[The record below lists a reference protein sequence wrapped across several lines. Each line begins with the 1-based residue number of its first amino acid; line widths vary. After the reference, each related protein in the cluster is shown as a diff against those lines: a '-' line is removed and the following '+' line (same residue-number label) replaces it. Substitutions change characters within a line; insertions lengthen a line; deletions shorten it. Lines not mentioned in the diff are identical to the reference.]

1 MSSQQNLLED
11 IDQLESQLFLP
22 TDVETN
28 QLPELRLIDFCL
40 KKLGVKKP
48 NLEYLPNSLLVNTI
62 DYNDIPYRIVDTPR
76 DLVENTYSI
85 LIVFDLKTN
94 LPAALFRKGSTN
106 WLFNPYAEEKRPL
119 NQSDQFKER
128 SIEIYA
134 SLPEKAF
141 NLFSILKFAFSEEIV
156 PIVLLFIAAAVA
168 MLFNLS
174 IPMLT
179 NYLVGSILPQSDS
192 QLLIETT
199 TVVLL
204 IILGSSIVQYLKT
217 LMTLRLETVTDH
229 RLQTA
234 VMDRLVRL
242 PMTFISKFTT
252 ADLASRVNSISQIR
266 QALGTGVITTLISS
280 LFSLTYFV
288 LMFQYDPELAIY
300 AVILTVFSTSLILVL
315 TWRSIL
321 LEKPLLEKSAEVTNF
336 SMQAIMGL
344 PQIRTSGKEP
354 YVLRRWLKI
363 VNQQASLRLKNNF
376 YNDAKQQYAVVAIPI
391 SSVVIFAILTARLLN
406 SGGDVQ
412 FDATTASFIAFNAA
426 YASFNGSFA
435 SAVDII
441 ADVSGRVSVLWG
453 RVEPILITDVETGF
467 KNSAVRKEISGS
479 FEVSKLTYAFPDS
492 QSLLFD
498 QLSLSIPAGKYT
510 AITGPSGCGK
520 STLMRFILGFLKP
533 TSGEILVDGESLE
546 NLSIRSYRKQI
557 GVVMQSASFNPGS
570 IYDIICGGLHR
581 SENEVWEALR
591 KAAVDDEVRQLPMG
605 LETLLTDSGSSLSGG
620 QMQRIAIARAL
631 MNNPSVLI
639 LDEATSALDNI
650 SQKIISD
657 MIDQMSIT
665 RIAIAHRLSTIRH
678 ADQII
683 VLQKGKPVEIGTW
696 EEHIEAGGYLSKI
709 NSLN

>member
-1 MSSQQNLLED
+1 MSSQQNLFD
-11 IDQLESQLFLP
+11 NINQLESQLFLP

-40 KKLGVKKP
+40 QKLGVKKP

-62 DYNDIPYRIVDTPR
+62 DHNDIPYRLVDTPR
-76 DLVENTYSI
+76 DLVKNAYSI
-85 LIVFDLKTN
+85 LIVFDLSTN
-94 LPAALFRKGSTN
+94 LPAALFRNGSTN
-106 WLFNPYAEEKRPL
+106 WLFNPYTEEKRPV
-119 NQSDQFKER
+119 NRSDKFTER

-134 SLPEKAF
+134 SLPEKVF
-141 NLFSILKFAFSEEIV
+141 NIFTILKFAFSEEIV
-156 PIVLLFIAAAVA
+156 SIVLLLIAAAVA

-217 LMTLRLETVTDH
+217 LMTLRLESVTDH

-344 PQIRTSGKEP
+344 PQIRASGKEP
-354 YVLRRWLKI
+354 YVLRRWLKT

-376 YNDAKQQYAVVAIPI
+376 YNDAKQKYAVLAIPI
-391 SSVVIFAILTARLLN
+391 SSVVIFSILTTRLLN

-412 FDATTASFIAFNAA
+412 FDATAASFIAFNAA

-453 RVEPILITDVETGF
+453 RVEPILTTDVETGF

-479 FEVSKLTYAFPDS
+479 FEVLKLTYAFPDS

-520 STLMRFILGFLKP
+520 STLMKFILGFLKP
-533 TSGEILVDGESLE
+533 TSGEILVDDESLE
-546 NLSIRSYRKQI
+546 NLSIRSYRKQF

-570 IYDIICGGLHR
+570 IYDIVCGGLHR
-581 SENEVWEALR
+581 SENDVWEALR

-665 RIAIAHRLSTIRH
+665 RIAVAHRLSTIRH

-709 NSLN
+709 NHLN

>member
-1 MSSQQNLLED
+1 MTHQQNLFD
-11 IDQLESQLFLP
+11 NINQLESRLFLP
-22 TDVETN
+22 TDSESD

-40 KKLGVKKP
+40 KKLGVKKT

-62 DYNDIPYRIVDTPR
+62 DHNDIPYRLVDTPR
-76 DLVENTYSI
+76 DLVKNAYSI
-85 LIVFDLKTN
+85 LIVFDLRTS
-94 LPAALFRKGSTN
+94 LPAALFRNGSSN
-106 WLFNPYAEEKRPL
+106 WLFNPYTEEKRPV
-119 NQSDQFKER
+119 NQFDQFEER

-134 SLPEKAF
+134 SLPEEIF
-141 NLFSILKFAFSEEIV
+141 NIFTVLKFAFSEETVSIV
-156 PIVLLFIAAAVA
+156 FLFLAAAVA

-179 NYLVGSILPQSDS
+179 NYLVSSILPQSDS

-199 TVVLL
+199 TVVFL
-204 IILGSSIVQYLKT
+204 IIFGSSIVQYLKT
-217 LMTLRLETVTDH
+217 LMTLRLESVTDH

-242 PMTFISKFTT
+242 PMSFISKFTT

-300 AVILTVFSTSLILVL
+300 AVILTIFSASLVLVL

-321 LEKPLLEKSAEVTNF
+321 LERPLLEKSAEVTNF

-354 YVLRRWLKI
+354 YVLMRWLKV
-363 VNQQASLRLKNNF
+363 VNQQALLRLKNNF
-376 YNDAKQQYAVVAIPI
+376 YSDAKQQYAALAIPI
-391 SSVVIFAILTARLLN
+391 SSVVIFAVLTARLLK
-406 SGGDVQ
+406 SGGDIQ

-426 YASFNGSFA
+426 YAGFNGSFA
-435 SAVDII
+435 SAVDVI

-453 RVEPILITDVETGF
+453 RVEPILITDIEAGF

-479 FEVSKLTYAFPDS
+479 FEVSKLSYAFPES

-520 STLMRFILGFLKP
+520 STLIKFILGFLKP
-533 TSGEILVDGESLE
+533 ASGEILVDGESLQ
-546 NLSIRSYRKQI
+546 NLSIRSYRKQF
-557 GVVMQSASFNPGS
+557 GVVMQSTSFNPGS
-570 IYDIICGGLHR
+570 IYDIVCGGLHR
-581 SENEVWEALR
+581 SEDDVWEALS
-591 KAAVDDEVRQLPMG
+591 KAAVDDEIRQLPMG

-631 MNNPSVLI
+631 INNPSVLI
-639 LDEATSALDNI
+639 LDEATSALDNV

-657 MIDQMSIT
+657 VIDQMKIT
-665 RIAIAHRLSTIRH
+665 RISIAHRLSTIRH

-683 VLQKGKPVEIGTW
+683 VLQKERPVEIGTW
-696 EEHIEAGGYLSKI
+696 EEQIEAGGYLAKI
-709 NSLN
+709 SNLD

>member
-1 MSSQQNLLED
+1 MSSQQNLFD
-11 IDQLESQLFLP
+11 NINQLESQLFLP

-40 KKLGVKKP
+40 QKLGIKKP

-62 DYNDIPYRIVDTPR
+62 DHNDIPYRLVDTPR
-76 DLVENTYSI
+76 DLVKNAYSI
-85 LIVFDLKTN
+85 LIVFDLSTN
-94 LPAALFRKGSTN
+94 LPAALFRNGSTN
-106 WLFNPYAEEKRPL
+106 WLFNPYTEEKRPV
-119 NQSDQFKER
+119 NRSDKFTER

-134 SLPEKAF
+134 SLPEKVF
-141 NLFSILKFAFSEEIV
+141 NIFTILKFAFSEEIV
-156 PIVLLFIAAAVA
+156 SIVLLFIAAAVA

-217 LMTLRLETVTDH
+217 LMTLRLESVTDH

-344 PQIRTSGKEP
+344 PQIRASGKEP
-354 YVLRRWLKI
+354 YVLRRWLKT

-376 YNDAKQQYAVVAIPI
+376 YNDAKQQYAVLAIPI
-391 SSVVIFAILTARLLN
+391 SSVVIFSILTARLLN

-412 FDATTASFIAFNAA
+412 FDATAASFIAFNAA
-426 YASFNGSFA
+426 YASFNGSFS

-453 RVEPILITDVETGF
+453 RVEPILTTDVETGF

-520 STLMRFILGFLKP
+520 STLMKFILGFLKP
-533 TSGEILVDGESLE
+533 TSGEILVDDESLE
-546 NLSIRSYRKQI
+546 NLSIRSYRKQF

-570 IYDIICGGLHR
+570 IYDIVCGGLHR
-581 SENEVWEALR
+581 SENDVWEALR

-605 LETLLTDSGSSLSGG
+605 LETLLMDSGSSLSGG

-665 RIAIAHRLSTIRH
+665 RIAVAHRLSTIRH

-683 VLQKGKPVEIGTW
+683 VLQKGKPVETGTW

-709 NSLN
+709 NNLN

>member
-1 MSSQQNLLED
+1 MSSQQNLFD
-11 IDQLESQLFLP
+11 NINQLESQLFLP

-40 KKLGVKKP
+40 QKLGIKKP

-62 DYNDIPYRIVDTPR
+62 DHNDIPYRLVDTPR
-76 DLVENTYSI
+76 DLVKNEYSI
-85 LIVFDLKTN
+85 LIVFDLSTN
-94 LPAALFRKGSTN
+94 LPAALFRNGSTN
-106 WLFNPYAEEKRPL
+106 WLFNPYTEEKRPV
-119 NQSDQFKER
+119 NRSDKFTER

-134 SLPEKAF
+134 SLPEKVF
-141 NLFSILKFAFSEEIV
+141 NIFTILKFAFSEEIV
-156 PIVLLFIAAAVA
+156 SIVLLFIAAAVA

-217 LMTLRLETVTDH
+217 LMTLRLESVTDH

-344 PQIRTSGKEP
+344 PQIRASGKEP
-354 YVLRRWLKI
+354 YVLRRWLKT

-376 YNDAKQQYAVVAIPI
+376 YNDAKQQYAVLAIPI
-391 SSVVIFAILTARLLN
+391 SSVVIFSILTARLLN
-406 SGGDVQ
+406 SGGDVK
-412 FDATTASFIAFNAA
+412 FDATAASFIAFNAA
-426 YASFNGSFA
+426 YASFNGSFS

-453 RVEPILITDVETGF
+453 RVEPILTTDVETGF

-520 STLMRFILGFLKP
+520 STLMKFILGFLKP
-533 TSGEILVDGESLE
+533 TSGEILVDNESLE
-546 NLSIRSYRKQI
+546 NLSIRSYRKQF

-570 IYDIICGGLHR
+570 IYDIVCGGLHR
-581 SENEVWEALR
+581 SENDVWEALR

-605 LETLLTDSGSSLSGG
+605 LETLLMDSGSSLSGG

-631 MNNPSVLI
+631 INSPSVLI

-665 RIAIAHRLSTIRH
+665 RIAVAHRLSTIRH

-683 VLQKGKPVEIGTW
+683 VLQKGKPVETGTW

-709 NSLN
+709 NNLN

>member
-1 MSSQQNLLED
+1 MSSQQNLFD
-11 IDQLESQLFLP
+11 NINQLESQLFLP

-40 KKLGVKKP
+40 QKLGIKKP

-62 DYNDIPYRIVDTPR
+62 DHNDIPYRLVDTPR
-76 DLVENTYSI
+76 DLVKNAYSI
-85 LIVFDLKTN
+85 LIVFDLSTN
-94 LPAALFRKGSTN
+94 LPAALFRNGSTN
-106 WLFNPYAEEKRPL
+106 WLFNPYTEEKRPV
-119 NQSDQFKER
+119 NRSDKFTER

-134 SLPEKAF
+134 SLPEKVF
-141 NLFSILKFAFSEEIV
+141 NIFTILKFAFSEEIV
-156 PIVLLFIAAAVA
+156 SIVLLFIAAAVA

-217 LMTLRLETVTDH
+217 LMTLRLESVTDH

-344 PQIRTSGKEP
+344 PQIRASGKEP
-354 YVLRRWLKI
+354 YVLRRWLKT

-376 YNDAKQQYAVVAIPI
+376 YNDAKQQYAVLAIPI
-391 SSVVIFAILTARLLN
+391 SSVVIFSILTARLLN

-412 FDATTASFIAFNAA
+412 FDATAASFIAFNAA
-426 YASFNGSFA
+426 YASFNGSFS

-453 RVEPILITDVETGF
+453 RVEPILTTDVETGF

-520 STLMRFILGFLKP
+520 STLMKFILGFLKP
-533 TSGEILVDGESLE
+533 TSGEILVDNESLE
-546 NLSIRSYRKQI
+546 NLSIRSYRKQF

-570 IYDIICGGLHR
+570 IYDIVCGGLHR
-581 SENEVWEALR
+581 SENDVWEALR

-605 LETLLTDSGSSLSGG
+605 LETLLMDSGSSLSGG

-631 MNNPSVLI
+631 MNSPSVLI

-665 RIAIAHRLSTIRH
+665 RIAVAHRLSTIRH

-683 VLQKGKPVEIGTW
+683 VLQKGKPVETGTW

-709 NSLN
+709 SNLN

>member
-1 MSSQQNLLED
+1 MSSQQNLFD
-11 IDQLESQLFLP
+11 NINQLESQLFLP

-40 KKLGVKKP
+40 QKLGVKKP

-62 DYNDIPYRIVDTPR
+62 DHNDIPYRLVDTPR
-76 DLVENTYSI
+76 DLVKNAYSI
-85 LIVFDLKTN
+85 LIVFDLSTN
-94 LPAALFRKGSTN
+94 LPAALFRNGSTN
-106 WLFNPYAEEKRPL
+106 WLFNPYTEEKRPV
-119 NQSDQFKER
+119 NRSDKFTER

-134 SLPEKAF
+134 SLPEKVF
-141 NLFSILKFAFSEEIV
+141 NIFTILKFAFSEEIV
-156 PIVLLFIAAAVA
+156 SIVLLLIAAAVA

-217 LMTLRLETVTDH
+217 LMTLRLESVTDH

-321 LEKPLLEKSAEVTNF
+321 LEKPLVEKSAEVTNF

-344 PQIRTSGKEP
+344 PQIRASGKEP
-354 YVLRRWLKI
+354 YVLRRWLKT

-376 YNDAKQQYAVVAIPI
+376 YNDAKQKYAVLAIPI
-391 SSVVIFAILTARLLN
+391 SSVVIFSILTTRLLN

-412 FDATTASFIAFNAA
+412 FDATAASFIAFNAA

-453 RVEPILITDVETGF
+453 RVEPILTTDVETGF

-479 FEVSKLTYAFPDS
+479 FEVLKLTYAFPDS

-520 STLMRFILGFLKP
+520 STLMKFILGFLKP
-533 TSGEILVDGESLE
+533 TSGEILVDDESLE
-546 NLSIRSYRKQI
+546 NLSIRSYRKQF

-570 IYDIICGGLHR
+570 IYDIVCGGLHR
-581 SENEVWEALR
+581 SENDVWEALR

-665 RIAIAHRLSTIRH
+665 RIAVAHRLSTIRH

-709 NSLN
+709 NHLN